1 MSVTLRYWLMVWFL
15 CLNGNLMA
23 QYAALDR
30 EMEKALKLSDE
41 GELIDAFEILTGII
55 QERPYFAEVYFYRS
69 MVFEKAGDLEG
80 ALTDLNILLEL
91 DPMHTEGIFN
101 RGMVRFQLKQYEL
114 AKNDFNSLLSM
125 PTRETTTILYQ
136 RPTFASG
143 ITGIVSQQSGKK
155 DHIYMQ
161 LGLVALQMQEYQESI
176 QSFSEAIKL
185 NPRQPD
191 YLINLGKVYQVM
203 GELALAEGY
212 FLRALELDPYHPV
225 AHQYLAELA
234 QKTGDWE
241 KAVEL
246 YSQSIADEPDFYL
259 PYKQRGFQWI
269 QQENWQEAFM
279 DLNMAND
286 LQPKD
291 VEVLFNLGYVM
302 EKLDQ
307 WEAAVKTYEEVLA
320 IDPTHVRANFGK
332 GNALYRNG
340 QWEQAIAFYSV
351 ALVWD
356 PAFGPAYYQ
365 RGITRYRLGKK
376 IDACQD
382 LHKAVGL
389 GVIQAKEA
397 QERICP

>member
-1 MSVTLRYWLMVWFL
+1 MRKWKIYCLTIAWLGVVGTAL
-15 CLNGNLMA
+15 A
-23 QYAALDR
+23 QYSVLDKQ
-30 EMEKALKLSDE
+30 MEEALKLSDE
-41 GELIDAFEILTGII
+41 GELVDAFEILTGII
-55 QERPYFAEVYFYRS
+55 QERPYFAEVYFYRAI
-69 MVFEKAGDLEG
+69 VFEKAGDLQG

-91 DPMHTEGIFN
+91 DPMHSEGLFS
-101 RGMVRFQLKQYEL
+101 RGMVRYQLKQYAL
-114 AKNDFNSLLSM
+114 AKEDFKALLYT
-125 PTRETTTILYQ
+125 PIRETTTILYQ
-136 RPTFASG
+136 RPSFSSG
-143 ITGIVSQQSGKK
+143 ITGIVSQQGGKR
-155 DHIYMQ
+155 DLIYMQ

-191 YLINLGKVYQVM
+191 YLINLGKVYQVK

-212 FLRALELDPYHPV
+212 FLRALELDPYHTV
-225 AHQYLAELA
+225 AHQYLAELS

-246 YSQSIADEPDFYL
+246 YSQSIEDEPDFYL

-269 QQENWQEAFM
+269 QQEKWSEAFR
-279 DLNMAND
+279 DLDKANE
-286 LQPKD
+286 LQPND
-291 VEVLFNLGYVM
+291 VEVLFNLAYVL
-302 EKLDQ
+302 EKLDR
-307 WEAAVKTYEEVLA
+307 WEAAVKSYEEVLA
-320 IDPTHVRANFGK
+320 IEPTHVRANYGK
-332 GNALYRNG
+332 GNALYKNS